1 MASLTNVFVVVVL
14 EYLVPST
21 GKLYHHKMKLRQLS
35 GDSDPDEML
44 LYLEKR
50 HPLYFVQRKLS
61 KPQIK
66 NLLKKLIFKLSQSKP
81 RAQPGIALDPP
92 SSSPPNKPKPAAITK
107 QNPPS
112 DIFSQN
118 KKQHLKD
125 LENKAKEKENQHG
138 AGGLSSLQ
146 GAPAFKTGGQL
157 PTLTDDFPPLGGAK
171 KPSKAAAGFGF
182 DEAFDDDFSEGD
194 PESPN
199 EANNEDEEDDEDE
212 DGDFD
217 ANELLNLN
225 SYKQKRASALGP
237 LGGGGGMG
245 GGLGR
250 DKESPLPSLNPI
262 NAKTSAPSKLP
273 DMPPPKAQVAPPAQ
287 RSILGTTA

>member
-1 MASLTNVFVVVVL
+1 
-14 EYLVPST
+14 
-21 GKLYHHKMKLRQLS
+21 MKLRQLT
-35 GDSDPDEML
+35 GDSDADEML

-66 NLLKKLIFKLSQSKP
+66 NLLKKLIFKLSQLKP
-81 RAQPGIALDPP
+81 KAQPGVALDPP
-92 SSSPPNKPKPAAITK
+92 QSSPPAAQK
-107 QNPPS
+107 AAANAKVNSSPS

-125 LENKAKEKENQHG
+125 LENKAREKENQQA
-138 AGGLSSLQ
+138 AGGLSSLKD
-146 GAPAFKTGGQL
+146 APSFKTGGQL
-157 PTLTDDFPPLGGAK
+157 PTLNDDFPPLGGTK

-194 PESPN
+194 AESPN
-199 EANNEDEEDDEDE
+199 EANNEDEEEDEDE

-225 SYKQKRASALGP
+225 SYKQKRAS
-237 LGGGGGMG
+237 
-245 GGLGR
+245 
-250 DKESPLPSLNPI
+250 
-262 NAKTSAPSKLP
+262 
-273 DMPPPKAQVAPPAQ
+273 
-287 RSILGTTA
+287 

>member
-1 MASLTNVFVVVVL
+1 
-14 EYLVPST
+14 
-21 GKLYHHKMKLRQLS
+21 MKLRQLS

-66 NLLKKLIFKLSQSKP
+66 NLLKKLIFKISQSKP
-81 RAQPGIALDPP
+81 KTKPGIALDPP
-92 SSSPPNKPKPAAITK
+92 SSSPPAAQNKPKAAANAK
-107 QNPPS
+107 ANASPS

-125 LENKAKEKENQHG
+125 LENRAREKENQQA
-138 AGGLSSLQ
+138 AGGLSSLKD
-146 GAPAFKTGGQL
+146 APAFKTGGQL

-171 KPSKAAAGFGF
+171 KPGKAAAGFGF

-194 PESPN
+194 AESPN
-199 EANNEDEEDDEDE
+199 EANNEDEQDDEDE

-262 NAKTSAPSKLP
+262 NAKTSVPSKLP